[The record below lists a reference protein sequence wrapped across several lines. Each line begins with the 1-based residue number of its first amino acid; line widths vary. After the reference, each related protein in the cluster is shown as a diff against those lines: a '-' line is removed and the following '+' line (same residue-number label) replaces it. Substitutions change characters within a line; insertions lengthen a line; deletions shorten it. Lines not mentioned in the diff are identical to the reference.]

1 MSRAYL
7 GIGSNL
13 GDRLAHLQAAVDG
26 LAAVSG
32 VTVVAVSPV
41 YVTEP
46 VGGPEQGVFLNA
58 VVAVETRLSA
68 RALLGVAHD
77 LEAEAQRVR
86 TERWGPRTLDVD
98 ILLVGDEEIHEPD
111 LEVPHPR
118 MWERGFVMAPLHD
131 IAPALTPSDAPTD
144 AWTGVK
150 RSDLSLRTTKGP
162 GPAPRTRGLD
172 REG

>member
-13 GDRLAHLQAAVDG
+13 GDRLGHLQAAVDG
-26 LAAVSG
+26 LDSVCG
-32 VTVVAVSPV
+32 ITVVAVSPV
-41 YVTEP
+41 YATAP
-46 VGGPEQGVFLNA
+46 VGGPEQAEFLNA
-58 VVAVETRLSA
+58 VVAVETGFNA
-68 RALLGVAHD
+68 RALLEVAHD
-77 LEAEAQRVR
+77 LEAAAKRVR

-98 ILLVGDEEIHEPD
+98 ILLVGDEELHEAD

-118 MWERGFVMAPLHD
+118 MWERDFVMAPLHD
-131 IAPALTPSDAPTD
+131 LAPALAPSD

-150 RSDLSLRTTKGP
+150 RSDLSLRPTKGP